1 MTWPPLR
8 AWLPARLPVG
18 PTERARAALGAAL
31 GLLLTGLLS
40 RWVAAQWPGVAMPW
54 LVAPLGASAVL
65 VFAVPASPLA
75 QPWSVVGGN
84 TISALIGIACAHLIP
99 DPAWAAAIAVG
110 LAIGAMFALRC
121 LHPPGGAMALLT
133 ALSGVGSFG
142 FAWFPACF
150 NSVLLVLAG
159 AVYNSATRRPY
170 PHAQLAA
177 PPGPG
182 GDETHRFSDADLDA
196 VLERYGQVIDVS
208 RDDLVALL
216 HAAEAEAYRRHFG
229 ATLCA
234 DIMTRE
240 VVTVSFG
247 TELQDAWALLRE
259 HRIKALPVVD
269 RARRV
274 VGIVT
279 LADFLRHADLDI
291 HEGWSAR
298 LRSFIRRTPATH
310 SDKPEVV
317 GQIMTRQVR
326 VASEDRPV
334 AELVPL
340 FAQGGHHHIPIV
352 GPEARLVGM
361 LTQSDVVSALSRV
374 S

>member
-1 MTWPPLR
+1 MNWPAWR
-8 AWLPARLPVG
+8 AWLPARMPVG
-18 PTERARAALGAAL
+18 PAERARAAAGAVLGILVA
-31 GLLLTGLLS
+31 GLLS
-40 RWVAAQWPGVAMPW
+40 RWAAAHGGLATPW

-84 TISALIGIACAHLIP
+84 TVSALIGIACVHLVP
-99 DPAWAAAIAVG
+99 DPAWAGAIAVG
-110 LAIGAMFALRC
+110 LAIAAMFALRC

-133 ALSGVGSFG
+133 ALGGVGTFG
-142 FAWFPACF
+142 FAAFPAGV

-159 AVYNSATRRPY
+159 ALYNSATGRAY
-170 PHAQLAA
+170 PHTQQPAA
-177 PPGPG
+177 AGARGEPP
-182 GDETHRFSDADLDA
+182 RFSDADLDA
-196 VLERYGQVIDVS
+196 VLERYGQVLDVS
-208 RDDLVALL
+208 RDDLGALL
-216 HAAEAEAYRRHFG
+216 NAAEDEAYRRRFG
-229 ATLCA
+229 ATLCE
-234 DIMTRE
+234 DIMTRD
-240 VVTVSFG
+240 VVTVSYG
-247 TELQDAWALLRE
+247 TELQDAWALLRQ

-269 RARRV
+269 RVQRV

-279 LADFLRHADLDI
+279 LADFLRHADLDL

-326 VASEDRPV
+326 VASADRPV

-352 GPEARLVGM
+352 GPQARLVGM
-361 LTQSDVVSALSRV
+361 LTQSDVVSALSRAG
-374 S
+374 